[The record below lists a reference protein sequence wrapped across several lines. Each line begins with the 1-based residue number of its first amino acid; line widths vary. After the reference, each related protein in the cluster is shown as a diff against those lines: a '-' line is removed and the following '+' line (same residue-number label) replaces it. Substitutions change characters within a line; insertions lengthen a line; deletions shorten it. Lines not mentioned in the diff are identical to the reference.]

1 MDVITHQLVSET
13 EIFGVVDVYFDI
25 ELLRMRQH
33 IQTDIKNE
41 FKFVRFVIIQSE

>member
-25 ELLRMRQH
+25 ELLRDAAAYTNRY
-33 IQTDIKNE
+33 
-41 FKFVRFVIIQSE
+41 